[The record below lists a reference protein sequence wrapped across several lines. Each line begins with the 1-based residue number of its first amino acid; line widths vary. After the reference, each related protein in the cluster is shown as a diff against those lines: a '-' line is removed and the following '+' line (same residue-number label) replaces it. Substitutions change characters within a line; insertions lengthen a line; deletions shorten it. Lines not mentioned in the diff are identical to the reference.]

1 MVTLPEKYCENIK
14 RILGEEGF
22 QCYMESFAE
31 KPLYALRVNT
41 AKASLEEWKKI
52 CPFDTEEIPWCRN
65 GFIINGSTKTEISKH
80 PYYFAGLYYIQE
92 PSAMVPASIL
102 QIEDGD
108 RVLDLCAAPG
118 GKAVEIAAKLNGTG
132 LLVANDISASRAAA
146 LAKNLQMAGAL
157 NTVVTAEAPERL
169 SLYFKEYF
177 DKILLDVP
185 CSGEGMFRRKPDMV
199 KDWLDKGPSYYA
211 GLQKDIL
218 KEAYNML
225 KPGGS
230 LVYSTCTFSI
240 EEDEGMVQWFIDTYK
255 DMEICKVPHKDGFS
269 YGRPDLLNNGCA
281 ELKRCIRIFPHIAK
295 GEGHF
300 AALLNKK
307 ENNMAEKHITEK
319 RINISKKINK
329 TDNNEWQNEI
339 KEFVPEKYLQNCYHV
354 KNKDTICLM
363 PEETAGIKNI
373 RYIQNGL
380 IAGSFKKRFEP
391 SCQLALSKISDT
403 YKNRLLLK
411 AGDIDVIKYLKGET
425 INIDEFYKG
434 WVLVT
439 VDGFP
444 LGWGKADGCG
454 RLKNKYNTGWRM
466 M

>member
-1 MVTLPEKYCENIK
+1 MVTLPGKYCENIK
-14 RILGEEGF
+14 RLLGEEGF
-22 QCYMESFAE
+22 QHYMESFEE
-31 KPLYALRVNT
+31 KPLQALRVNT
-41 AKASLEEWKKI
+41 AKASLEEWEKI

-65 GFIINGSTKTEISKH
+65 GFIINGSTKAEISKH

-92 PSAMVPASIL
+92 PSAMVPASVL
-102 QIEDGD
+102 QIENGD

-118 GKAVEIAAKLNGTG
+118 GKAVEIAAKLNGSG

-157 NTVVTAEAPERL
+157 NTVVTAETPERL
-169 SLYFKEYF
+169 SMHFKEYF

-211 GLQKDIL
+211 AIQKDIL

-225 KPGGS
+225 RPGGS

-255 DMEICKVPHKDGFS
+255 DMEICEIPYKEGFS
-269 YGRPDLLNNGCA
+269 YGRPDLLYHGCE

-300 AALLNKK
+300 AALLHKK
-307 ENNMAEKHITEK
+307 GNNIAEKHIRGK
-319 RINISKKINK
+319 RINILKKFNK
-329 TDNNEWQNEI
+329 TDRNEWQDEI
-339 KEFVPEKYLQNCYHV
+339 KEFVPEEYLKSSYPV
-354 KNKDTICLM
+354 KSKDTIYLVL
-363 PEETAGIKNI
+363 EETAGIKNL

-380 IAGSFKKRFEP
+380 IAGNFKKRFEP
-391 SCQLALSKISDT
+391 SCQLALSKVSDN

-411 AGDIDVIKYLKGET
+411 AGDIGLIKYLKGET
-425 INIDEFYKG
+425 INIDESYKG

-454 RLKNKYNTGWRM
+454 RLKNKYNAGWRM

>member
-1 MVTLPEKYCENIK
+1 MVTLPGKYCENIK

-22 QCYMESFAE
+22 KLYMESFSK
-31 KPLYALRVNT
+31 KPLQALRVNT

-65 GFIINGSTKTEISKH
+65 GFIINGSTKAEISKH

-102 QIEDGD
+102 QIENGD

-118 GKAVEIAAKLNGTG
+118 GKAVEIAAKLNGSG

-157 NTVVTAEAPERL
+157 NTIVTAETPERL
-169 SLYFKEYF
+169 SLHFKGYF

-211 GLQKDIL
+211 AIQKDIL

-255 DMEICKVPHKDGFS
+255 DMEICEVPHKEGFS
-269 YGRPDLLNNGCA
+269 YGRPDLLYHGCE

-319 RINISKKINK
+319 RINISKKTNK
-329 TDNNEWQNEI
+329 TDKNEWQNEI
-339 KEFVPEKYLQNCYHV
+339 KEFVPEKYLQDCYPV
-354 KNKDTICLM
+354 KNKDTIYLV
-363 PEETAGIKNI
+363 PEETAGIKNL

-391 SCQLALSKISDT
+391 SCQLALSKVSDT
-403 YKNRLLLK
+403 YKNRLLLR

-425 INIDEFYKG
+425 ININESYKG